1 MFGIITWLQ
10 AYMTLSQSREIILTM
25 LAILFH
31 MMICCCVAAS
41 AAARASLD
49 DLAILLSDGCFTFAH
64 NNVVCRGRPTR
75 RDTTLLG
82 YGAVQSASQPASVV
96 QNQILNC
103 DTQLPT

>member
-1 MFGIITWLQ
+1 MDQL
-10 AYMTLSQSREIILTM
+10 L
-25 LAILFH
+25 
-31 MMICCCVAAS
+31 VACSMAS

-82 YGAVQSASQPASVV
+82 YGAVQSASQPAS
-96 QNQILNC
+96 QCSAKSDFEL
-103 DTQLPT
+103 